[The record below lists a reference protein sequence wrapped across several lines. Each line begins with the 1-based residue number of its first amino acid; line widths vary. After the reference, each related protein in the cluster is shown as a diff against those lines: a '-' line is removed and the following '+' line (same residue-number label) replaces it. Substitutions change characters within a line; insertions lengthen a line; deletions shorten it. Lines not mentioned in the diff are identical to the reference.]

1 MISKLMDAAIYIIFL
16 SGVFLVFYES
26 FAIAARRLKRKNL
39 LNRKHEESRNDNIFI
54 RYMEDMLEIVFPSG
68 KVTILKL
75 SVFSF
80 VILIAVLF
88 LFYPV
93 MGIKAIAPAFFL
105 SLTPFLVIR
114 FKLEKNRN
122 KGSKE
127 AEKLVTGLLN
137 SYRINHKNIFA
148 AIEGFIKEKDP
159 DCELTNRFLY
169 QFLMDVRSARNKEVI
184 KKAADRFAFGIK
196 TNWSYMLSQCI
207 FAAAYEG
214 TDISEP
220 LEDILEQLKTARVL
234 EEEKKRANS
243 ESVRLIKF
251 LVPVSYAASIGIS
264 VFMMDIPLKK
274 IISNQFSDIT
284 GAGIFLI
291 IVALFIVNT
300 LLLDMIKNGK
310 FDY

>member
-1 MISKLMDAAIYIIFL
+1 MISKFMGIAIYAVFI
-16 SGVFLVFYES
+16 SGVLLVFYES
-26 FAIAARRLKRKNL
+26 FALALRRIKRKNDFAQNNA
-39 LNRKHEESRNDNIFI
+39 NRCNNNSFI
-54 RYMEDMLEIVFPSG
+54 RYTEDMLAIVFPSG
-68 KVTILKL
+68 KVSFQKL
-75 SVFSF
+75 LIFSF
-80 VILIAVLF
+80 ILF
-88 LFYPV
+88 LTVSIIFYPV
-93 MGIKAIAPAFFL
+93 MGIKVLAPALFFL
-105 SLTPFLVIR
+105 FMPFLIIR

-148 AIEGFIKEKDP
+148 AVEGFIREKDP
-159 DCELTNRFLY
+159 ECELTNRFLY
-169 QFLMDVRSARNKEVI
+169 QFLIDVRSARNKESV
-184 KKAADRFAFGIK
+184 KKASDKFAFGIK

-243 ESVRLIKF
+243 ESIRLVKF

-274 IISNQFSDIT
+274 IIGNQFSDIT

-291 IVALFIVNT
+291 IAALFVVNT